1 MYMATYFVDVSGT
14 NSNPGEEG
22 LGKAEHGAMHRSL
35 FVEEIEDSLQI
46 VHISNLLFLL
56 ALHEMLSHE
65 YSYYLHRRPFF
76 QVCLLVQM
84 PFLRSRE
91 MYC

>member
-1 MYMATYFVDVSGT
+1 MYTATYFVDISYA

-22 LGKAEHGAMHRSL
+22 LGKAEHAAVHQSL
-35 FVEEIEDSLQI
+35 FMREIEDSLQI

-65 YSYYLHRRPFF
+65 YSCYLHRRPFF